1 MVCFYFYHPGGAPRF
16 SWFSCVFIW
25 WYFWCILMCSCVLFL
40 VRFSR
45 VFCRAFSGV
54 FWWFCWWYFLC
65 FSWCFFHC
73 VLVLF
78 SVLFFVLV
86 PFLFYIRFPL
96 VVVLFFAVLFF
107 VVFGCFFRAFFRA
120 FCGVFFSVFYRAFFR
135 AFFRS
140 FSRIYF
146 RVFFFVP
153 WVAPETN
160 NHNILHFGPCFF
172 RCFFWWSLLVK
183 IGYTQPIVKIGRVR
197 KVWFVLIS
205 PLSMWE
211 TIRIVWHL
219 AIQTMKH
226 RDSVLAVATCSLCY
240 TSFNFSD
247 DKPRV
252 AAALDLVIRNTVPH
266 SSRIQAPPVSLFAV
280 SLPTIQVAADVAV
293 PRWNSN
299 VARVARQNKEC
310 AAVCIH
316 EMGTPWNAW
325 ALVDTGCWSFKS
337 FSWWDGVANL
347 EYHHYHVHCCTCH
360 YQSIGPTIPFAAGR
374 GSFRADA
381 RDSSAR

>member
-25 WYFWCILMCSCVLFL
+25 WYFWCILMRSCVLFL

-107 VVFGCFFRAFFRA
+107 VVFGCFFRAFFVL
-120 FCGVFFSVFYRAFFR
+120 FVVFFVCLLSCFFSCIFS
-135 AFFRS
+135 FFFSYFFSS
-140 FSRIYF
+140 FS
-146 RVFFFVP
+146 FFVP

-183 IGYTQPIVKIGRVR
+183 IGYTQYMSHISSMYGRFCRDLTWSYVIKMCSIHVPYLRGGFNGLGRLKSTTSPSTSTCRGPPGGAGTSKDDVETAPFQCEYRWYLSNGKYMRIFFNKIAEKFPNLGD
-197 KVWFVLIS
+197 VLHMFEFM
-205 PLSMWE
+205 L
-211 TIRIVWHL
+211 L
-219 AIQTMKH
+219 
-226 RDSVLAVATCSLCY
+226 
-240 TSFNFSD
+240 
-247 DKPRV
+247 
-252 AAALDLVIRNTVPH
+252 
-266 SSRIQAPPVSLFAV
+266 
-280 SLPTIQVAADVAV
+280 
-293 PRWNSN
+293 
-299 VARVARQNKEC
+299 
-310 AAVCIH
+310 
-316 EMGTPWNAW
+316 
-325 ALVDTGCWSFKS
+325 
-337 FSWWDGVANL
+337 
-347 EYHHYHVHCCTCH
+347 
-360 YQSIGPTIPFAAGR
+360 
-374 GSFRADA
+374 FRAMMMVIMFDG
-381 RDSSAR
+381 SC

>member
-25 WYFWCILMCSCVLFL
+25 WYFWCVLMCSCVLFL

-54 FWWFCWWYFLC
+54 FWWFCWWYFWC

-120 FCGVFFSVFYRAFFR
+120 FCGVFFVSFIVLFFVHFFVLFLVFFFE
-135 AFFRS
+135 FC
-140 FSRIYF
+140 
-146 RVFFFVP
+146 FFVP

-183 IGYTQPIVKIGRVR
+183 IGYTQYIIIYIHVCVCVGDDAWWSSTSWYQSYQWLWMCDVGKHEVFCSCEVKKERMIQKIMLAKIMPHYASMYSSIPLCVIV
-197 KVWFVLIS
+197 
-205 PLSMWE
+205 
-211 TIRIVWHL
+211 
-219 AIQTMKH
+219 A
-226 RDSVLAVATCSLCY
+226 SL
-240 TSFNFSD
+240 
-247 DKPRV
+247 
-252 AAALDLVIRNTVPH
+252 
-266 SSRIQAPPVSLFAV
+266 
-280 SLPTIQVAADVAV
+280 LPTLRRQV
-293 PRWNSN
+293 
-299 VARVARQNKEC
+299 RQ
-310 AAVCIH
+310 VRQVH
-316 EMGTPWNAW
+316 E
-325 ALVDTGCWSFKS
+325 
-337 FSWWDGVANL
+337 
-347 EYHHYHVHCCTCH
+347 H
-360 YQSIGPTIPFAAGR
+360 
-374 GSFRADA
+374 
-381 RDSSAR
+381 

>member
-120 FCGVFFSVFYRAFFR
+120 FCGVFFVSFIVLFFVHFFVLFLVFFFE
-135 AFFRS
+135 
-140 FSRIYF
+140 I
-146 RVFFFVP
+146 FFFVP

-160 NHNILHFGPCFF
+160 DHNILHFGPCFF

-183 IGYTQPIVKIGRVR
+183 IGYTQDIVTFKDVSWLRWLDFVDILHIWHIQSHTHTKTFPFQMNKFNLTLPQINLNHALHTVLNTLQSFPRLPGDLPSSKDGGQLPQDVMSVGTSLSQGSSYHIPGDPRMSGIQPILETKPHTNCVQGLYVKIM
-197 KVWFVLIS
+197 LNIS
-205 PLSMWE
+205 LQSYFPMPKSP
-211 TIRIVWHL
+211 
-219 AIQTMKH
+219 K
-226 RDSVLAVATCSLCY
+226 DS
-240 TSFNFSD
+240 
-247 DKPRV
+247 
-252 AAALDLVIRNTVPH
+252 
-266 SSRIQAPPVSLFAV
+266 
-280 SLPTIQVAADVAV
+280 
-293 PRWNSN
+293 
-299 VARVARQNKEC
+299 
-310 AAVCIH
+310 
-316 EMGTPWNAW
+316 
-325 ALVDTGCWSFKS
+325 
-337 FSWWDGVANL
+337 
-347 EYHHYHVHCCTCH
+347 
-360 YQSIGPTIPFAAGR
+360 
-374 GSFRADA
+374 
-381 RDSSAR
+381 

>member
-1 MVCFYFYHPGGAPRF
+1 MDPNGLSMACKWGGYWVTIHLLAGMILQVPPPMPTPPKNRIKAGWRDNGGKIHPSKSWQHGGCGPLEFPWNVWAGAPKIKGGQFERQWSRESWPKFYIHLSPDVYKILIFPRFRLREYIYIGYIPTPLTVNKMVCFYFYHPGGAPRF
-16 SWFSCVFIW
+16 SWFSCVFLW

-107 VVFGCFFRAFFRA
+107 VVFGCFFRVFFRA
-120 FCGVFFSVFYRAFFR
+120 FCGVFFCVFYRAFFR
-135 AFFRS
+135 AFFRY
-140 FSRIYF
+140 FYRIFF
-146 RVFFFVP
+146 RVVFFVP

-183 IGYTQPIVKIGRVR
+183 IGYTQYIYI
-197 KVWFVLIS
+197 F
-205 PLSMWE
+205 MY
-211 TIRIVWHL
+211 RIYILH
-219 AIQTMKH
+219 
-226 RDSVLAVATCSLCY
+226 
-240 TSFNFSD
+240 
-247 DKPRV
+247 
-252 AAALDLVIRNTVPH
+252 
-266 SSRIQAPPVSLFAV
+266 
-280 SLPTIQVAADVAV
+280 
-293 PRWNSN
+293 
-299 VARVARQNKEC
+299 
-310 AAVCIH
+310 
-316 EMGTPWNAW
+316 G
-325 ALVDTGCWSFKS
+325 
-337 FSWWDGVANL
+337 
-347 EYHHYHVHCCTCH
+347 
-360 YQSIGPTIPFAAGR
+360 
-374 GSFRADA
+374 
-381 RDSSAR
+381 

>member
-1 MVCFYFYHPGGAPRF
+1 MNNYPVIYGDYFINHETRIPSFFIPSGSHSTWFFSPLASRLKEKLIFVRFAWRTWKMVVHKLFLGWEGNPKKIGATRVVRWRYMMMKKTFIYIGYIPTPLTVNKMVCFYFYHPGGAPRF

-120 FCGVFFSVFYRAFFR
+120 FCGVFFVSFIVLFFVHFFVLFLVFFFE
-135 AFFRS
+135 F
-140 FSRIYF
+140 
-146 RVFFFVP
+146 FFFVP

-160 NHNILHFGPCFF
+160 DHNILHFGPCFF
-172 RCFFWWSLLVK
+172 RCFFWWSL
-183 IGYTQPIVKIGRVR
+183 
-197 KVWFVLIS
+197 
-205 PLSMWE
+205 
-211 TIRIVWHL
+211 
-219 AIQTMKH
+219 
-226 RDSVLAVATCSLCY
+226 
-240 TSFNFSD
+240 
-247 DKPRV
+247 
-252 AAALDLVIRNTVPH
+252 
-266 SSRIQAPPVSLFAV
+266 
-280 SLPTIQVAADVAV
+280 
-293 PRWNSN
+293 
-299 VARVARQNKEC
+299 
-310 AAVCIH
+310 
-316 EMGTPWNAW
+316 
-325 ALVDTGCWSFKS
+325 
-337 FSWWDGVANL
+337 
-347 EYHHYHVHCCTCH
+347 
-360 YQSIGPTIPFAAGR
+360 
-374 GSFRADA
+374 
-381 RDSSAR
+381 